1 MSPALR
7 RAAVVLAAALAAAGA
22 SGCAA
27 LQEPRGD
34 GAPAPAE
41 ESGGFGGWLARRG
54 RNLAAIFGGSVSL
67 GPGFGARAAL
77 TERMQAG
84 ALFLGGSG
92 RSHFL
97 PEETVV
103 AGKVGEHVGAWKV
116 RDEEYGLSPWY
127 VCSAQTARIDAA
139 DRKWQ
144 GDLARTRS
152 TAFSL
157 QVHAAL
163 IGVELSFDPAPIGL
177 FFAGFFGYEPP
188 PEP

>member
-1 MSPALR
+1 
-7 RAAVVLAAALAAAGA
+7 AAALAAAGA
-22 SGCAA
+22 SACAA

-34 GAPAPAE
+34 GAPAPAQ

-67 GPGFGARAAL
+67 GPGFGAPAAL
-77 TERMQAG
+77 TERMPPG
-84 ALFLGGSG
+84 ALFLGGAG
-92 RSHFL
+92 RA
-97 PEETVV
+97 VV
-103 AGKVGEHVGAWKV
+103 AGQVGVHVGAWKV
-116 RDEEYGLSPWY
+116 RDEKYGLSPWY